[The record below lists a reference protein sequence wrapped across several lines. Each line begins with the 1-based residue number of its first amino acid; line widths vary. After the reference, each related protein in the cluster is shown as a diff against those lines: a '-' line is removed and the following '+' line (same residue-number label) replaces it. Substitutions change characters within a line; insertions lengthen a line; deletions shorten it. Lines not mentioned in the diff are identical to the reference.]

1 MATYI
6 QIGNTITVGAGGVSS
21 VTFSSIPSTYTDLV
35 IRASIRNDG
44 ASGNDYGYMQPI
56 FNGST
61 ANYSARRVLGYST
74 AANSGS
80 GTILLTP
87 QNTNAA
93 TANTFSN
100 MQIYIPNY
108 ASSNYKSISV
118 DGVTENNATAAE
130 TAFCVIEAGLWS
142 QTSAI
147 TSFGLQVYS
156 GYGTTIQQHS
166 TLSLYGILKN

>member
-6 QIGNTITVGAGGVSS
+6 QIASVTVGAGGASTAS
-21 VTFSSIPSTYTDLV
+21 FSSIPSTYTDLV
-35 IRASIRNDG
+35 VLASVRNDG
-44 ASGNDYGYMQPI
+44 ASGNDYGYMQLI

-61 ANYSARRVLGYST
+61 ANYSARRILGYST

-100 MQIYIPNY
+100 MEIYIPNY
-108 ASSNYKSISV
+108 NSSNYKSLSIN
-118 DGVTENNATAAE
+118 GVTENNATAAE
-130 TAFCVIEAGLWS
+130 TAFCVTEAGLWS
-142 QTSAI
+142 STSAL
-147 TSFGLQVYS
+147 TSLGFQVYS
-156 GYGTTIQQHS
+156 GYGTTILQHS
-166 TLSLYGILKN
+166 TFTLYGISKS